1 MGPRDI
7 SAPQF
12 APAQR
17 RAVRTRLLQ
26 WYGEHKRDL
35 PWRRRPTPYRV
46 WVAETMLQQT
56 QVATVIPYYR
66 RFLKRFPS
74 LKALADAREDDL
86 LKVWEGLGYYTRGL
100 NLLRAARRVRDE
112 HGGRLPRTY
121 EGLVSLP
128 GIGRYTA
135 GAVLSIAMGQD
146 APVLDGNVMRVLA
159 RLLDWAEDVTR
170 APVKEALWGVAERL
184 VAPGRT
190 GDFNQAMMELGSQ
203 VCVPRAPRCD
213 TCPVRRVC
221 RANAAGTQ
229 DDLPVKARRK
239 PVPHYEIG
247 VGVVWQGDRVLIAR
261 RPSTGLLAG
270 LWEFPG
276 GKQQP
281 GETIRQCVR
290 REVHEELGVDVSVGT
305 PMMAVKHAY
314 SHFRVTLHFY
324 TCAYVAGRPRP
335 LGCSA
340 WRWVHPH
347 ELARYAFPAGSTR
360 AVRAVIDFD
369 KRHPLLRSTPSD

>member
-1 MGPRDI
+1 MSPRGSGGQPLPD
-7 SAPQF
+7 F
-12 APAQR
+12 TPAER
-17 RAVRTRLLQ
+17 RVIRQRLLR
-26 WYGEHKRDL
+26 WYGEHQRDL

-74 LKALADAREDDL
+74 LKALAAAREDDL
-86 LKVWEGLGYYTRGL
+86 LKLWQGLGYYTRGL

-135 GAVLSIAMGQD
+135 GAILSIAMGQD

-170 APVKEALWGVAERL
+170 APVREALWGVAERL
-184 VAPGRT
+184 VAPGRA

-203 VCVPRAPRCD
+203 VCVPRDPHCDRC
-213 TCPVRRVC
+213 PIRGVC
-221 RANAAGTQ
+221 RAEQAGGQ
-229 DDLPVKARRK
+229 DGLPVKAKRK
-239 PVPHYEIG
+239 PVPHFEIG
-247 VGVVWQGDRVLIAR
+247 VGVVWKRDRVLIAR
-261 RPSTGLLAG
+261 RPESGLLAG

-281 GETIRQCVR
+281 GETIPECVG
-290 REVHEELGVDVSVGT
+290 REVKEETGVDVAVAA
-305 PMMAVKHAY
+305 PMMTVKHAY
-314 SHFRVTLHFY
+314 SHFKVTLHFH
-324 TCAYVAGRPRP
+324 TCAYQRGRARAI
-335 LGCSA
+335 GCSA
-340 WRWVHPH
+340 CRWVRPDD
-347 ELARYAFPAGSTR
+347 LARYAFPAGSMPV
-360 AVRAVIDFD
+360 VRAIAGPD
-369 KRHPLLRSTPSD
+369 KP